1 MDKKQLLILDT
12 LYNYLDYHNPM
23 EPTINTEL
31 TFYISNNNWHFSLFT
46 KNELVMKNGGTND
59 KRPVS
64 GRYLRIEPNVPAPE
78 RSWWGRRDL
87 LVQR

>member
-1 MDKKQLLILDT
+1 
-12 LYNYLDYHNPM
+12 
-23 EPTINTEL
+23 
-31 TFYISNNNWHFSLFT
+31 
-46 KNELVMKNGGTND
+46 MKNGGTND